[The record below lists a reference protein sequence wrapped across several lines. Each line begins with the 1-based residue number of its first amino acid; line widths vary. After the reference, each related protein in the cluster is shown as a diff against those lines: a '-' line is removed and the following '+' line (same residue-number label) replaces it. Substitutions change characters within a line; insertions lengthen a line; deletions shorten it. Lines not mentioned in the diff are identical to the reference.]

1 MMLSGQALAMT
12 WGPADRPDWR
22 RDAATGPGRCETTC
36 QEVIVSQVRVH
47 NFSVSLDGL
56 FGLNRALSW
65 LRDNSDSLD
74 IEVAVRVAAEQ
85 SGIDPVRLRNGCLEP
100 LEEGGTQITDQEMS

>member
-1 MMLSGQALAMT
+1 MNPRLASLLRRPAVLDAGAAALLAALAL
-12 WGPADRPDWR
+12 
-22 RDAATGPGRCETTC
+22 
-36 QEVIVSQVRVH
+36 VI
-47 NFSVSLDGL
+47 
-56 FGLNRALSW
+56 AW

-100 LEEGGTQITDQEMS
+100 LEEGGTQITDQDMS